1 MWQYRA
7 DTPRASGVKSLF
19 LPTLARLRSLFSPY
33 CCCGD
38 NCASPCASAGRAASD
53 PARSST
59 TRKRARYVRLVAPV
73 RTYSAPPVAGSFIAT
88 AAASLSCRTYAHT
101 HRTKPNLGRACASL
115 AGAKPDERTCA
126 SLAGA
131 EPDAY
136 GSCTARRAER
146 GSAERLIDRLAIDR
160 ARRRAGLIK
169 LCTYRHLECVRVAR
183 GCTDASASFRGR
195 WWGILRGELSR
206 ARTPGTAWGKA
217 PCSEPC
223 AGCSDGPDSPGS
235 SVYRA
240 HHGRAC
246 TRRCAAACGHEPFAR
261 DGLRALFGYPWRK
274 RRALGVVLLRFSTR
288 LAN

>member
-88 AAASLSCRTYAHT
+88 AAASSSCGTYAHT
-101 HRTKPNLGRACASL
+101 HRTKPNLGRACASI
-115 AGAKPDERTCA
+115 AGAK
-126 SLAGA
+126 
-131 EPDAY
+131 PDAY

-146 GSAERLIDRLAIDR
+146 GSAERLKDRLATDR
-160 ARRRAGLIK
+160 ARRRADSSS
-169 LCTYRHLECVRVAR
+169 Y
-183 GCTDASASFRGR
+183 
-195 WWGILRGELSR
+195 
-206 ARTPGTAWGKA
+206 ARTAILKA
-217 PCSEPC
+217 
-223 AGCSDGPDSPGS
+223 AL
-235 SVYRA
+235 R
-240 HHGRAC
+240 
-246 TRRCAAACGHEPFAR
+246 
-261 DGLRALFGYPWRK
+261 LRAGVH
-274 RRALGVVLLRFSTR
+274 RRISVFLWPMVGPSTR
-288 LAN
+288 QAQSRQKSRNGLGESAV

>member
-88 AAASLSCRTYAHT
+88 AAASSSCRTYAHT
-101 HRTKPNLGRACASL
+101 HRTEPNLG
-115 AGAKPDERTCA
+115 RTCA

-131 EPDAY
+131 KPDAY

-146 GSAERLIDRLAIDR
+146 GSAERPKDRLAIDW

-169 LCTYRHLECVRVAR
+169 LCTYRHLECRFPP
-183 GCTDASASFRGR
+183 SSS
-195 WWGILRGELSR
+195 GISGATELGEFELK
-206 ARTPGTAWGKA
+206 GIV
-217 PCSEPC
+217 
-223 AGCSDGPDSPGS
+223 SP
-235 SVYRA
+235 
-240 HHGRAC
+240 
-246 TRRCAAACGHEPFAR
+246 
-261 DGLRALFGYPWRK
+261 
-274 RRALGVVLLRFSTR
+274 
-288 LAN
+288 